1 MCSMKVRTERR
12 NGGGRRRS
20 RSRGEQRMCGQK
32 SAFAFWLFLDLLL
45 LLHVLAHPLQENR
58 RKSSLFSHSHREI
71 TTQLKT
77 QASTKSSHTFTAVDI
92 YKACGMQTDL
102 PKQPS
107 RIYRWVNSILHYS
120 DVHAGLFVCNL
131 INTEIAAD
139 TRRRFA
145 SAELCVLLHEPDN
158 LARGG
163 FFTRVCLGA
172 WETRVAVSLE

>member
-1 MCSMKVRTERR
+1 
-12 NGGGRRRS
+12 
-20 RSRGEQRMCGQK
+20 
-32 SAFAFWLFLDLLL
+32 
-45 LLHVLAHPLQENR
+45 
-58 RKSSLFSHSHREI
+58 
-71 TTQLKT
+71 
-77 QASTKSSHTFTAVDI
+77 
-92 YKACGMQTDL
+92 MQTDL

-145 SAELCVLLHEPDN
+145 LLHERDN

-172 WETRVAVSLE
+172 WETGGAVTLNDGRFDWLPY